1 MGKKEGLIMAIQSEF
16 IKKEIE
22 ELPVEMQE
30 KVLKLIHFLKK
41 EFFLQTK
48 KRKKGKA
55 LLEVDDIAIETGITD
70 LSLQH
75 DHYIYGI
82 PKK

>member
-1 MGKKEGLIMAIQSEF
+1 MAIQSEF

-48 KRKKGKA
+48 KEKRERHCWRWMI
-55 LLEVDDIAIETGITD
+55 LLLKQVLLTCRYNMTIISMGFQRNEN
-70 LSLQH
+70 
-75 DHYIYGI
+75 YIY
-82 PKK
+82 